1 MQIKHTEKEFVKILK
16 QDNLGEY
23 HDLYVQNNKLLLVD
37 VFKNFLNMCLE
48 MYELDPA
55 RLFTA
60 PGLVWQAGFKK
71 TKVRLDL
78 LTDINMLLM
87 VEKGIRRW
95 IYHSIYWYAKANNE
109 YMKNYN
115 KDKKYNIFNIGM

>member
-23 HDLYVQNNKLLLVD
+23 HDLYVQSNKLLLAD

-87 VEKGIRRW
+87 VEKGIRR
-95 IYHSIYWYAKANNE
+95 
-109 YMKNYN
+109 
-115 KDKKYNIFNIGM
+115 